1 MSFLPHSSRGRHAVD
16 EQPADGERIDGEE
29 PAATATDGRQ
39 PADGQAAERPRYAFG
54 YAPDDVAEDDAVDGN
69 VVRGDVVR
77 EDEDGDYPP
86 VTVSD
91 VPGHTGMANAATDS
105 TATDST
111 ATDSTAT
118 DSTATDSTATDSTAT
133 DSAATDSTATDSTGP
148 IGTTAAAAPTVGV
161 PAMAADRGADGTETP
176 VPAPRAASEY
186 EPTPTFEPAS
196 EYEPSPAFEPATGYE
211 PGARETA
218 AAGTELDE
226 PLLAD
231 ATGLRARWQLAQANF
246 VDDPRAAVTDAA
258 ALVEQTAQAL
268 IDGLERRQ
276 RQLRKQWERGQAG
289 DPNAPAGEPS
299 DTERLRL
306 TMQRYRALFDQLCV
320 R

>member
-16 EQPADGERIDGEE
+16 EQPADARRIDGEE
-29 PAATATDGRQ
+29 PAANATDGQQ
-39 PADGQAAERPRYAFG
+39 PAGGQAAERPRYAFG
-54 YAPDDVAEDDAVDGN
+54 YAPDDVAEDDAADGN

-91 VPGHTGMANAATDS
+91 IPGDTG
-105 TATDST
+105 
-111 ATDSTAT
+111 
-118 DSTATDSTATDSTAT
+118 T
-133 DSAATDSTATDSTGP
+133 DSAATDSTATDSA
-148 IGTTAAAAPTVGV
+148 GTTGTSAAAAPTVGV
-161 PAMAADRGADGTETP
+161 PAMEAGPMEAGRGADVTDTP
-176 VPAPRAASEY
+176 VPAPRPASEYEPTPAFEPASEY

-196 EYEPSPAFEPATGYE
+196 GYE

-218 AAGTELDE
+218 AAGTGLDE

-231 ATGLRARWQLAQANF
+231 ATGLRARWQQAQANF
-246 VDDPRAAVTDAA
+246 VDDPRTAVTDAA

-276 RQLRKQWERGQAG
+276 RQLRQQWERGQAG

>member
-29 PAATATDGRQ
+29 PAVTAPDVQQ
-39 PADGQAAERPRYAFG
+39 PSGGQAGERPRYAFG
-54 YAPDDVAEDDAVDGN
+54 YAPDDAAEDDAVDGNAMDGN

-91 VPGHTGMANAATDS
+91 VPGHTGMDSTATDSTGTDSTGTDS

-118 DSTATDSTATDSTAT
+118 DST
-133 DSAATDSTATDSTGP
+133 GP
-148 IGTTAAAAPTVGV
+148 IGTPAAAAPTVGV

-186 EPTPTFEPAS
+186 EPTPTFEPA
-196 EYEPSPAFEPATGYE
+196 TGYE

-218 AAGTELDE
+218 AAGTGLDE

-231 ATGLRARWQLAQANF
+231 ATGLRARWQHAQANF

-268 IDGLERRQ
+268 TAGLERRQ
-276 RQLRKQWERGQAG
+276 RQLREQWERGQAG